1 MNEPCFTVALMA
13 GKLFRGMLGL
23 CDARI
28 PSASGSPLSL
38 KRDWLR
44 GAASHY
50 SAPITLPAQAK
61 GLLHPSNRRTRSLF
75 RNWRRTFPAKISRY
89 VGKKKSAQS
98 VLNFFCFFF
107 LCRTCN
113 QLQNNCTQQTKMSTV
128 TYKWDPSCMMVKQQ
142 FRIPDN
148 WFKYSCLVALSIMY
162 AFTQDT

>member
-107 LCRTCN
+107 SVEPATNFRTTAPSK
-113 QLQNNCTQQTKMSTV
+113 L
-128 TYKWDPSCMMVKQQ
+128 KWAPLHTNEIRHVWWWSSSLGSLTTD
-142 FRIPDN
+142 
-148 WFKYSCLVALSIMY
+148 LSIV
-162 AFTQDT
+162 A